1 MPTSVALSPYF
12 EAFIREQIESGR
24 YNNTSEVIR
33 AGLRALEE
41 REQQMKMDALRE
53 AVHAGINSGESR
65 SAEEVFGRL
74 SRKYRHMAEG
84 EQGK

>member
-41 REQQMKMDALRE
+41 REQQIKLGSLQQ
-53 AVHAGINSGESR
+53 AVSAGINSGESR

-74 SRKYRHMAEG
+74 SRKYRHMVEG
-84 EQGK
+84 EQTK

>member
-12 EAFIREQIESGR
+12 EAFIREQIDSGR

-41 REQQMKMDALRE
+41 REQQMKLE
-53 AVHAGINSGESR
+53 TLQKAVSAGINSGESK

-74 SRKYRHMAEG
+74 SRKYQRMAEG
-84 EQGK
+84 KQTK